1 MIMSDEE
8 GDPAHEALVQTLR
21 DEQHKVSQGG
31 GTEGPGLGAVGFLDT
46 TRPGL
51 GAVRCRVLYLETTVS
66 SLISVL

>member
-31 GTEGPGLGAVGFLDT
+31 GTEGPGLGAV
-46 TRPGL
+46 
-51 GAVRCRVLYLETTVS
+51 RCRVLYLETTVS